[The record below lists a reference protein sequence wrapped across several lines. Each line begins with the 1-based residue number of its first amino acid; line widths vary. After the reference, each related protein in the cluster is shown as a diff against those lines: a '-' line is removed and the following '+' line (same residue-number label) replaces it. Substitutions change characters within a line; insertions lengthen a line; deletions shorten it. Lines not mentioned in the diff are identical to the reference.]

1 MLYAILAYHDE
12 AAIQALTAEE
22 DVALMAGLQ
31 QAHDR
36 VNAEGR
42 LGPAARLGATATATV
57 VRGRRKGLVTD
68 GPFAETK
75 EALLGFYVVDCADR
89 AAAIAAA
96 QHLKDANPTA
106 AYEIREIALYLPGV
120 PFPLTDAGLDVVR
133 PARS

>member
-12 AAIQALTAEE
+12 SEIQALSE
-22 DVALMAGLQ
+22 DEDIALMAGLRR
-31 QAHDR
+31 AHER
-36 VNAEGR
+36 VNEEGR
-42 LGPAARLGATATATV
+42 LGPAARLGATATAAV

-75 EALLGFYVVDCADR
+75 EALLGFYVVDCPDR

-120 PFPLTDAGLDVVR
+120 PFPVTDAGLEPVR
-133 PARS
+133 PARV